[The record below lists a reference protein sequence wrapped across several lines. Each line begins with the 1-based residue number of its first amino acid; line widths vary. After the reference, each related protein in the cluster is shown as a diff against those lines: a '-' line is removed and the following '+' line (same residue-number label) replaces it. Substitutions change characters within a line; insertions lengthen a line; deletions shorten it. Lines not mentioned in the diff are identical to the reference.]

1 MRAETILPGWALFF
15 SDWELREETPLD
27 EALIADVVEGLKREF
42 AGRDLS
48 ADPVVQAVRKL
59 FRQAGTDPT
68 RYRPSFEALA
78 RRMLKGEPFPRIHPA
93 VDFANCLSLT
103 WHVPCCV
110 ADRDKVVPPV
120 RMRVGSPGE
129 TVESLRGPFPLEG
142 KPLLEDSHGIYSTPI
157 TDSRRASVGPGVKN
171 ASFVAYFPEE
181 GFDAARAEATM
192 MELIIRAPQ
201 VSLAGKGTDTLS

>member
-1 MRAETILPGWALFF
+1 MRAETVLPGWALFF
-15 SDWELREETPLD
+15 SDWEVREEAPLD
-27 EALIADVVEGLKREF
+27 DGLIAGFQERLKGEF

-48 ADPVVQAVRKL
+48 SDPVVQAVRKL
-59 FRQAGTDPT
+59 FRAAGTDPT

-93 VDFANCLSLT
+93 VDLANGLSLR

-120 RMRVGSPGE
+120 RMRVGAAGE

-142 KPLLEDSHGIYSTPI
+142 KPLLEDASGVYSTPI
-157 TDSRRASVGPGVKN
+157 TDSKRASVGPGVRR
-171 ASFVAYFPEE
+171 AVFVAYCPAE
-181 GFDAARAEATM
+181 GFEAARLEAEMHAMAARAARIDCAAA
-192 MELIIRAPQ
+192 L
-201 VSLAGKGTDTLS
+201 G

>member
-1 MRAETILPGWALFF
+1 MRAETVLPGWALFF
-15 SDWELREETPLD
+15 CDWEVREEIPLG
-27 EALIADVVEGLKREF
+27 EALIADTVEDLKREF

-93 VDFANCLSLT
+93 VDLANCLSLR

-120 RMRVGSPGE
+120 RMRVGAAGE

-142 KPLLEDSHGIYSTPI
+142 KPLLEDSQGIYSTPI

-171 ASFVAYFPEE
+171 ATFVAYFPEE
-181 GFDAARAEATM
+181 GFDAARAEASM
-192 MELIIRAPQ
+192 RELAALAPQ
-201 VSLAGKGTDTLS
+201 IILGQ